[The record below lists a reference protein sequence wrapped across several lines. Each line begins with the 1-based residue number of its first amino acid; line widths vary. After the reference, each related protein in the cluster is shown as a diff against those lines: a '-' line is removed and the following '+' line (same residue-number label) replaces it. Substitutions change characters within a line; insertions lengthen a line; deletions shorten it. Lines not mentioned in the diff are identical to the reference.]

1 MTAVAVIA
9 YLAVTAVFALAAAWV
24 GRRLL
29 DGQVGWL
36 RAGITG
42 GAVFVAASPVVAW
55 ALERAGV
62 VAEGRLV
69 VAGPLAVLFLVL
81 TVGWV
86 FAAVVGTI
94 VTLEFLWPSRPVTGP
109 VALVR
114 DILARRDRSRRYAQ
128 IIAIA
133 SRHGLGLYRRGRDGA
148 AAGFPSALVAAMNEA
163 GVTFVKLGQLLS
175 SREDVLPPELTSALA
190 TLQMASTPIPW
201 EEARAAIETE
211 LGRPVP
217 EVFADIDEEPLAAAS
232 VAQVHAATLRGGR
245 RVVVKIQRPAA
256 RAQVQTDLDIL
267 TRLAQ
272 DAERRTE
279 WGREYGAVALAEEF
293 GRALRE
299 ELDYRVEAANTE
311 MLRGAVA
318 RSGRDGLR
326 VPEIIEEFTT
336 ARMIVQ
342 DLAEGI
348 PFSNLDPTALEAAAA
363 RRVAGG
369 LLDTVFDLI
378 AIRGV
383 FHADLHP
390 GNLILGSDGSVALID
405 FGAVG
410 VLEKSVRR
418 LLVPLLV
425 AIANEDDAAA
435 TDLVLLLVAAPELR
449 PEAQARLQHDIG
461 AILTRVHNTRLDKDV
476 FPQII
481 DVLRRHR
488 MPVPPPLLLVA
499 RTLAGFEGSL
509 HRVAPDYDMVGE
521 ALARAPYYL
530 VRGTTLR
537 GLVMSAQ
544 TQAAIATEQLRLLP
558 RRMNTLSRQLESGTF
573 SLRMRGFQDAAERR
587 WIETLTSQ
595 LTTTLVG
602 IALVVTAVL
611 LVVSDGGPMLT
622 ADVALYPF
630 AGSAV
635 GLAGALLLLR
645 SLRIAFS
652 RRRGDVT

>member
-1 MTAVAVIA
+1 MTAAVIA
-9 YLAVTAVFALAAAWV
+9 YLAATAVFALAAAWV

-42 GAVFVAASPVVAW
+42 AVVFVAASPVVAW
-55 ALERAGV
+55 TLERAGV
-62 VAEGRLV
+62 VAGGRLV
-69 VAGPLAVLFLVL
+69 VAGPLAILFLVL

-94 VTLEFLWPSRPVTGP
+94 VTLEFLWPSRPITGP
-109 VALVR
+109 VALIR

-128 IIAIA
+128 IVAIA
-133 SRHGLGLYRRGRDGA
+133 SRHGLGLYRRGRDA
-148 AAGFPSALVAAMNEA
+148 AATGFPSALVAAMNDA

-175 SREDVLPPELTSALA
+175 SREDILPPEMTTALS

-201 EEARAAIETE
+201 DQARAAIETE
-211 LGRPVP
+211 LGRPVSD
-217 EVFADIDEEPLAAAS
+217 VFAGIDEEPMAAAS
-232 VAQVHAATLRGGR
+232 VAQVHAATLRSGR

-267 TRLAQ
+267 TRLAL

-279 WGREYGAVALAEEF
+279 WGREYGAIALAEEF
-293 GRALRE
+293 SRALRE

-318 RSGRDGLR
+318 RSGRSGLR
-326 VPEIIEEFTT
+326 VPEIVNEFTT
-336 ARMIVQ
+336 PRMIVQ
-342 DLAEGI
+342 DRAEGT
-348 PFSNLDPTALEAAAA
+348 PFSKLDSAALDPA
-363 RRVAGG
+363 VAQRIADG
-369 LLDTVFDLI
+369 LLETVFDLI

-390 GNLILGSDGSVALID
+390 GNLILGADGAVALID

-425 AIANEDDAAA
+425 AIANEDDAVA
-435 TDLVLLLVAAPELR
+435 TDLVLLLVAGPELR

-481 DVLRRHR
+481 GVLRRNR
-488 MPVPPPLLLVA
+488 MPVPPALLLVA

-509 HRVAPDYDMVGE
+509 HRLAPGYDMVGE
-521 ALARAPYYL
+521 ALQRAPRYL
-530 VRGTTLR
+530 ARGATLR

-544 TQAAIATEQLRLLP
+544 TQAAVAAEQLRMLP
-558 RRMNTLSRQLESGTF
+558 RRVNALSRQLESGTF

-602 IALVVTAVL
+602 IALIVTAVL

-622 ADVALYPF
+622 PDVALYPF

-635 GLAGALLLLR
+635 GLGGALLLLR

-652 RRRGDVT
+652 RRRTDAS